1 MRLCSISHSSTTGGA
16 FIGMQNNR
24 FRTRPNT
31 GEYNQTTASAYQ
43 GQLPSHDRLTSEAAS
58 GTFQSGQKWP
68 RVTADPVV
76 AYCTYQ
82 EDTPLQQGHMQ
93 SKDKCRQ
100 LVVKSAAAPGE
111 NKNEV
116 RSSRRASHCS
126 QRSREVCAAPQCTTI
141 DLCLLVVLV
150 HCLLRLLHH
159 ASCWSN

>member
-1 MRLCSISHSSTTGGA
+1 MIRCTRGQSMHRDITTRVSNLRSLQVVNSHVSRYTKVQQA
-16 FIGMQNNR
+16 QK
-24 FRTRPNT
+24 
-31 GEYNQTTASAYQ
+31 
-43 GQLPSHDRLTSEAAS
+43 LTSEAAS

-68 RVTADPVV
+68 RMTADPV

-82 EDTPLQQGHMQ
+82 EDTALQQGHMQ